1 MLQKFICKELLNMS
15 PYIVR
20 KIEALF
26 PSLEQCMEFFVV
38 FSDCKIF
45 MHLFHDF
52 TQNPEGNIGRPKGW
66 MANEFVKGWL
76 AVVCKQKDRGA
87 SEKMEDVGVRCI

>member
-1 MLQKFICKELLNMS
+1 MS

-26 PSLEQCMEFFVV
+26 PSLEQYLEFFMV

-52 TQNPEGNIGRPKGW
+52 SRNPEGNIGRPKGW
-66 MANEFVKGWL
+66 MTDEFVKDWF
-76 AVVCKQKDRGA
+76 AVVCKQKARGA